1 MSTCARTSRAS
12 GALVAVTLLV
22 ATACR
27 APAPEAAGPDDAA
40 PAGSPPSETAATPT
54 TSPTPEPEP
63 DAPTGWGP
71 TEGELTEARDT
82 VAVMTDAELAG
93 QVVVGRYRGADPTE
107 AEAMVRDLHLAGL
120 SVTSDNVT
128 DEAQVRAMTAAISRG
143 VAADGRDVPA
153 VVGVDQEGGLVEQL
167 RGIATTFPAF
177 AEAGEAVAADPR
189 EGSRVVTAAADAAGL
204 ELRDLG
210 FTWVFGP
217 VADVTIGAA
226 DPTIGSRSPSPD
238 PGLASEAVVAALAGY
253 ADAGL
258 VTTTKHFPGH
268 GGVTTDSHLA
278 LPELDASLDE
288 LRARDLRPF
297 EAAVDA
303 GAPSVMMSH
312 IALEALAPGRPA
324 TLAAPV
330 YELLRDEVG
339 FEGVVITDSLGM
351 GAVVGRDT
359 PAVQALNAG
368 ADLLLM
374 PADTEATHATLTAA
388 IGSGLVPR
396 ERAEE
401 AAARVV
407 ALQRWQARAAAAV
420 PVPEDV
426 EARAARAAAD
436 LATAG

>member
-1 MSTCARTSRAS
+1 M
-12 GALVAVTLLV
+12 VLLL
-22 ATACR
+22 TACG
-27 APAPEAAGPDDAA
+27 APSGDAPDAPDGAA
-40 PAGSPPSETAATPT
+40 PSSSSESVEPSTEPSTGATPDVD
-54 TSPTPEPEP
+54 P
-63 DAPTGWGP
+63 DVDPDTPTGWGP
-71 TEGELTEARDT
+71 TEGDLVEARET
-82 VAVMTDAELAG
+82 VAAMSDAQLAG
-93 QVVVGRYRGADPTE
+93 QVVVGRFQGTSPSE
-107 AEAMVRDLHLAGL
+107 AAALVRDHHLAGL
-120 SVTSDNVT
+120 SVTSENLT
-128 DEAQVRAMTAAISRG
+128 DEAQARAMTAAISRA
-143 VAADGRDVPA
+143 VREDGRDVPA
-153 VVGVDQEGGLVEQL
+153 VVGVDQEGGTVEQL

-177 AEAGEAVAADPR
+177 AEAGEAVSADPR
-189 EGSRVVTAAADAAGL
+189 RGREVVARAADAAGL

-226 DPTIGSRSPSPD
+226 DPTIGTRSPSSD
-238 PGLASEAVVAALAGY
+238 PALAARAVTAALDGY

-278 LPELDASLDE
+278 LPELGSTLAE

-297 EAAVDA
+297 EAAVEA

-312 IALEALAPGRPA
+312 IAVDALAPGEPA

-330 YELLRDEVG
+330 YDLLRDEVG

-374 PADTEATHATLTAA
+374 PADTARTHGTVTEA

-401 AAARVV
+401 AATRVV
-407 ALQRWQARAAAAV
+407 ALQLWQARAAGES
-420 PVPEDV
+420 PVAGDV
-426 EARAARAAAD
+426 GARAAQAAAA
-436 LATAG
+436 LAAAG